1 MAKGKAKKP
10 GKTKPAILPGGDRF
24 TRAFV
29 TPEGIDLR
37 LQIADAGQRAGAFM
51 LDALI
56 IVVTLTVL
64 TIGALVAAGQSWVG
78 GEIERA
84 EMVAVIWLLIAFVL
98 RSFYFTVF
106 ELSARAAT
114 PGKRIMGIRVAARDG
129 GRLRAEA
136 VFARNAMRELE
147 VFLPLSIVFGGAG
160 GGWLSYV
167 LAVIWAGI
175 FLFLPLFNRDR
186 LRAGDIVG
194 GTWVVRAP
202 RQKLAGDMA
211 DGGAERLSRYEF
223 TPAQLNAYGTK
234 ELQVLEDV
242 LRQKDR
248 ATMRAVTQRI
258 TAKIDWPSIG
268 VDDHHDFLSAYYAG
282 LRGRLEQRLL
292 LGVRRRDKHDV

>member
-1 MAKGKAKKP
+1 MAKGKAKTPKTKKP

-147 VFLPLSIVFGGAG
+147 VFLPLSIVFGGQAG
-160 GGWLSYV
+160 
-167 LAVIWAGI
+167 AGSAI
-175 FLFLPLFNRDR
+175 C
-186 LRAGDIVG
+186 
-194 GTWVVRAP
+194 
-202 RQKLAGDMA
+202 
-211 DGGAERLSRYEF
+211 
-223 TPAQLNAYGTK
+223 
-234 ELQVLEDV
+234 
-242 LRQKDR
+242 
-248 ATMRAVTQRI
+248 
-258 TAKIDWPSIG
+258 WP
-268 VDDHHDFLSAYYAG
+268 
-282 LRGRLEQRLL
+282 
-292 LGVRRRDKHDV
+292 